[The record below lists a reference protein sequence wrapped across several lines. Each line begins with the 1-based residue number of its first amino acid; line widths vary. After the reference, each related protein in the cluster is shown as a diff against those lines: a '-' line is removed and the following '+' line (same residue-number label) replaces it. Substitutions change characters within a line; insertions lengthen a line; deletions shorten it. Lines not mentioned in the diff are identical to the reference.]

1 MTREQRRMV
10 DKLWAVYH
18 QHRGAHD
25 CAEVEIPD
33 AAILGRFM
41 GPVCAEE
48 DRLLRFITD
57 LEFELNHAPVHCAIC
72 GEAMEP
78 TDRLPYVLRE
88 AHFACASAEQLA
100 RTGAARVGVAVGQR
114 MGGGRVLA
122 LVGKG
127 AGR

>member
-1 MTREQRRMV
+1 V
-10 DKLWAVYH
+10 S
-18 QHRGAHD
+18 HD
-25 CAEVEIPD
+25 CADVEIPD
-33 AAILGRFM
+33 ASVLGRFM

-57 LEFELNHAPVHCAIC
+57 MEFELNRAPVHCAVC

-78 TDRLPYVLRE
+78 TDRLPYGLRE

-100 RTGAARVGVAVGQR
+100 RTGAPRVGVAVGQR